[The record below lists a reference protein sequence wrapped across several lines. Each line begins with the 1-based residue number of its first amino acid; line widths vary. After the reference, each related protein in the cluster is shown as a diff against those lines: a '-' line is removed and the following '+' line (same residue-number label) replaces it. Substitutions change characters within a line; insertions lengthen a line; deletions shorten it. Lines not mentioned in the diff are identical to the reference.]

1 MPLFTMYQGIPFSP
15 QAALTDRISAAE
27 TVIPVSDISA
37 FPEAPSYAT
46 IGTDEGGETIRYAA
60 KTDTS
65 LSGCVRGIEGEAK
78 AWPSGATIA
87 RNFTNAD
94 FVAIQGNIREQ
105 QETLRTHTHP
115 ADQVFYKETP
125 LDQALDQM
133 AEDFEDRMEAVSQD
147 IAAAYSACQEKGAQM
162 PPAQTSVNL
171 AGTIRSIKSGGGPL
185 ALVPIQLGGLTY
197 NGEAQSPQ
205 WNGFDPKKME
215 ISGTTSAIN
224 AGSYA
229 AQFTPKEGFY
239 WADDGSAGPRTS
251 TWSIARQPV
260 AALPSQ
266 NGTLTYTGGA
276 LSPSWSHFDP
286 VKLTIGGTTTGTNAG
301 SYQANF
307 TPNGNFCWADGNTG
321 SRSVAWIIAKAPG
334 SLSLSASSLSL
345 DISAMTKTITV
356 SRTGDGAVSASS
368 SNTSVATVNV
378 SGDVVTVTGQGAGS
392 ASITVQ
398 VGEGTNHLAPSAKT
412 VSVTVSLPSSVL
424 DENTW
429 ATIRAVSDRG
439 MGERFWEVG
448 DCKAVTLNGTVGILT
463 LSNFTCYVFILG
475 FNHNAALEGDA
486 RIHFAF
492 GKTARTG
499 GTDIAFCDSQY
510 RKTGTSAAFRMNL
523 NRRNQGGWESSYM
536 RQTICTQ
543 LKNAA
548 PADLQAVFKSVNKYT
563 NNSGVGAG
571 SIQANVTITV
581 DCFFL
586 LSEYEF
592 FGSIVYANTYE
603 ASKQKPYAYYAAGNS
618 RVKHQHSAVTTVVFV
633 GLRSSV
639 ANNTHSF
646 VYGNTSGA
654 AAFTYADTSL
664 GFSPAFCV

>member
-1 MPLFTMYQGIPFSP
+1 MDV
-15 QAALTDRISAAE
+15 QAQIDRLHAN
-27 TVIPVSDISA
+27 V
-37 FPEAPSYAT
+37 
-46 IGTDEGGETIRYAA
+46 
-60 KTDTS
+60 
-65 LSGCVRGIEGEAK
+65 L
-78 AWPSGATIA
+78 
-87 RNFTNAD
+87 
-94 FVAIQGNIREQ
+94 
-105 QETLRTHTHP
+105 
-115 ADQVFYKETP
+115 
-125 LDQALDQM
+125 
-133 AEDFEDRMEAVSQD
+133 
-147 IAAAYSACQEKGAQM
+147 AAYSACQEKGAQM

-205 WNGFDPKKME
+205 WNGFDPEKME

-260 AALPSQ
+260 ATLPSQ
-266 NGTLTYTGGA
+266 SGTLSYTGGA

-286 VKLTIGGTTTGTNAG
+286 VQLTIGGTTTGTNAG

-378 SGDVVTVTGQGAGS
+378 SGNVVTVTGQGAGS

-429 ATIRAVSDRG
+429 STIRAVSDRG

-510 RKTGTSAAFRMNL
+510 NKRGTSEAFRMNL
-523 NRRNQGGWESSYM
+523 NGKNEGGWKNSFM
-536 RQTICTQ
+536 RNTICKQ
-543 LKNAA
+543 FQNILPAELRAALKT
-548 PADLQAVFKSVNKYT
+548 VTKYT
-563 NNSGVGAG
+563 DNTGG
-571 SIQANVTITV
+571 SINNNVPPASNVTATTDTI
-581 DCFFL
+581 FILGAFEI
-586 LSEYEF
+586 S
-592 FGSIVYANTYE
+592 ANATNANQFE
-603 ASKQKPYAYYAAGNS
+603 ADKQRQYSYYSAGNS
-618 RVKHQHSAVTTVVFV
+618 MIKHNHAIVTTAVMHFV
-633 GLRSSV
+633 RSLVRISGSNFMCTHPIAESFSSQG
-639 ANNTHSF
+639 ANQSI
-646 VYGNTSGA
+646 
-654 AAFTYADTSL
+654 